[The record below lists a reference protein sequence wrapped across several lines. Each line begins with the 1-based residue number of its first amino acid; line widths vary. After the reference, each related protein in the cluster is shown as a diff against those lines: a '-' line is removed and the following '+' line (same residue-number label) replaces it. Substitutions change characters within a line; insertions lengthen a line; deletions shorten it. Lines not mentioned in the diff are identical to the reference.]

1 MAGTK
6 LSGAGQIRSSNHL
19 QAAAGAA
26 ELEGEFT
33 GETLSDKFQ
42 ALNVSIVQAS
52 AKILEA
58 VHEIPKILK
67 QPQSKRA
74 SDCGS
79 RDYLLFHIQQQ
90 KTLEICTLDNNLYQ
104 TYKRV
109 LRNQD
114 KFRVILDEQEIDC
127 SLATA
132 WQVLSFKEEV
142 QQMHP
147 VTAKFLEE
155 VLRIH
160 PSQFHF
166 RIDGE
171 VGFSTTYQDDDQV
184 LKYHGICDKAAYPDS
199 WDAPSQEKPSTKDL
213 NIYCC
218 TVPILGAIEEKTL
231 YQKKEL
237 KGNLAQ
243 LAAQMHGFVE
253 ACQKIHNVYPT
264 RFPGLLIFAKHEDK
278 PTLKTFCALCVLWSL
293 NAGHE
298 TRLVSKLLATER
310 EFCAGV
316 EWWLQQC
323 KSLQDFVESR
333 LNQQLSETTP
343 VENSFPLQQFP
354 EEDPEDGSGKDQV
367 GHVRDAGDLSAAIP
381 PFSGKILTSRTLRL
395 QADKQKYNFVPAIN
409 IPNWLA
415 VCKASQMAHHWNRQG
430 RAGNDDQRVTD
441 ENKQPRLTS

>member
-1 MAGTK
+1 MTCWRPYLLAGTK

-26 ELEGEFT
+26 EREREFT

-90 KTLEICTLDNNLYQ
+90 KTLEICTLDDKLYQ

-160 PSQFHF
+160 SSQFHF
-166 RIDGE
+166 RIDRE

-184 LKYHGICDKAAYPDS
+184 FMASVTRQH
-199 WDAPSQEKPSTKDL
+199 
-213 NIYCC
+213 
-218 TVPILGAIEEKTL
+218 ILIAG
-231 YQKKEL
+231 
-237 KGNLAQ
+237 
-243 LAAQMHGFVE
+243 MHQ
-253 ACQKIHNVYPT
+253 ARRNQARKI
-264 RFPGLLIFAKHEDK
+264 LIFTAVQCQYLVL
-278 PTLKTFCALCVLWSL
+278 LKRRHFTKRK
-293 NAGHE
+293 N
-298 TRLVSKLLATER
+298 
-310 EFCAGV
+310 
-316 EWWLQQC
+316 
-323 KSLQDFVESR
+323 
-333 LNQQLSETTP
+333 
-343 VENSFPLQQFP
+343 
-354 EEDPEDGSGKDQV
+354 
-367 GHVRDAGDLSAAIP
+367 
-381 PFSGKILTSRTLRL
+381 
-395 QADKQKYNFVPAIN
+395 
-409 IPNWLA
+409 
-415 VCKASQMAHHWNRQG
+415 
-430 RAGNDDQRVTD
+430 
-441 ENKQPRLTS
+441 